1 MRMPEKMSQGKR
13 KAVQDFFIKIIIS
26 NTNMVIMSSLYA
38 IVADAKLLK
47 EFKVINLLNHPIVA
61 CIVVFTPI
69 LSAASTA
76 AC

>member
-47 EFKVINLLNHPIVA
+47 EFKVIHLLNHPIVT

-69 LSAASTA
+69 LSTASTA